1 MKTTIDLGILFLIVI
16 LGYTLFYSIIY
27 TIVYLV
33 KKLRYKRRIMRLIK
47 INRRIRLVKEYAEFV
62 ALSTTYESK

>member
-33 KKLRYKRRIMRLIK
+33 KKLKFKRKIMQLIK
-47 INRRIRLVKEYAEFV
+47 INRRIRLVEEYAEFV
-62 ALSTTYESK
+62 ALSTSYKSK

>member
-27 TIVYLV
+27 AIVYLV
-33 KKLRYKRRIMRLIK
+33 KKQRYNRKIMWIIK

-62 ALSTTYESK
+62 ALSTSYESK